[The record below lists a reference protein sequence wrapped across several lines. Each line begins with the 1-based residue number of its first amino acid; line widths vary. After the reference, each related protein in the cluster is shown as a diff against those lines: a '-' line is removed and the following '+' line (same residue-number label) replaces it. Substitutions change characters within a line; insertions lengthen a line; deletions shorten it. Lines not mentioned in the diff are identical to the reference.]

1 MVKHVTQWLCV
12 VEILVLLLWKIRKP
26 QGTESPQQDQQVR
39 VEEPLLDDSQILKV
53 HLGMSGL

>member
-26 QGTESPQQDQQVR
+26 QGTESPQQDQQVEKKSR
-39 VEEPLLDDSQILKV
+39 FMTIHKSWKYT
-53 HLGMSGL
+53 